1 MPDEPL
7 LSIRDLHAYYGQS
20 HVLQGVELT
29 VGQEPLALLG
39 RNGMGKTTLCLAVT
53 GLLPT
58 VRGSIRF
65 AGQELVGKPPHR
77 IAALGIAYVPQG
89 RRIFPSLTVEEH
101 LRLVPRRRR
110 ADGGEPWTEERIYTL
125 FPRLAERRRQPAGTL
140 SGGEQQMLAIA
151 RALLTNPRLLI
162 MDEPSEGLAP
172 VIVEQLVTTLRHLA
186 QDGLAIL
193 LVEQRLA
200 VATAVASRIAIMLS
214 GRIVWETSAAELL
227 GDPERQ
233 QRYLG
238 VSAWQAA

>member
-1 MPDEPL
+1 
-7 LSIRDLHAYYGQS
+7 
-20 HVLQGVELT
+20 
-29 VGQEPLALLG
+29 
-39 RNGMGKTTLCLAVT
+39 
-53 GLLPT
+53 
-58 VRGSIRF
+58 
-65 AGQELVGKPPHR
+65 
-77 IAALGIAYVPQG
+77 
-89 RRIFPSLTVEEH
+89 
-101 LRLVPRRRR
+101 
-110 ADGGEPWTEERIYTL
+110 
-125 FPRLAERRRQPAGTL
+125 
-140 SGGEQQMLAIA
+140 
-151 RALLTNPRLLI
+151 